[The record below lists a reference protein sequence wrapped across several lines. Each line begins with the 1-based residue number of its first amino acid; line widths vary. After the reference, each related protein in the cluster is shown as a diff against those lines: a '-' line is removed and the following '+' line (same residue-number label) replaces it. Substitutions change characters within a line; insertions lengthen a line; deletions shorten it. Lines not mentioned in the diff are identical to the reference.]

1 MENNDPADRAQWAKL
16 PTLSQ
21 LTAKRKSTLMDTTR
35 PNQFHDDD
43 DRWTSGL
50 ITPPNSQDA
59 TKMLISPPPE
69 EVLRSGL
76 GRVSLRFVR
85 CAL

>member
-1 MENNDPADRAQWAKL
+1 MENNDSPTAQWAKL

-35 PNQFHDDD
+35 HNQFDDD
-43 DRWTSGL
+43 DEHRSGL
-50 ITPPNSQDA
+50 VTPPNSQDA

-69 EVLRSGL
+69 EVLKFGF
-76 GRVSLRFVR
+76 GRVSLCFVH